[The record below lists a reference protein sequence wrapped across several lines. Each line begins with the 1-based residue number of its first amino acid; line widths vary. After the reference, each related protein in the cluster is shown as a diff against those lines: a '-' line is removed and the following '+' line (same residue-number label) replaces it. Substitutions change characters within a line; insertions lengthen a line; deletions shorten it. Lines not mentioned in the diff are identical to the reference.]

1 MAAQSSPVRRMM
13 PMALTLWPV
22 ETAAMVV
29 AQEIPVVMMQIKL
42 MAARDKRARTEQLD
56 ARQVQV
62 V

>member
-1 MAAQSSPVRRMM
+1 M
-13 PMALTLWPV
+13 V